1 MKIFKIVLPLIIFGA
16 TSLIGA
22 AQETPRTAN
31 EEFEDYERNFSQ
43 VEKAGKTVVKKLP
56 TSKMSQIPPKP
67 PKSIPTVAV
76 KTTSTQKNPKPMAKQ
91 SPTGSGLPGMKI
103 WFEKQSDCAGAFATV
118 APTSVFKTGDCVRTR
133 FRLNFDGYLTIVNYG
148 SSGSTKQIFPLDDQ
162 NNKILPKTD
171 NFIPDKRGWEF
182 DAEAG
187 DEKLFFIVSKLPLSG
202 DAIREIQDKRD
213 SKTEGARELE
223 VYDRDLKP
231 RTEKNEVFVLAG
243 ETRLEKP
250 LIFRLTL
257 KHR

>member
-16 TSLIGA
+16 ASLIGA

-43 VEKAGKTVVKKLP
+43 VEKAGKNAAKKLP
-56 TSKMSQIPPKP
+56 SSKMTQNPPKVL
-67 PKSIPTVAV
+67 KSIPNVTV
-76 KTTSTQKNPKPMAKQ
+76 KTTSTQKKTNPAAKQ
-91 SPTGSGLPGMKI
+91 SATGSGLPGMKI

-133 FRLNFDGYLTIVNYG
+133 FRLNFDGYLSIVNYG
-148 SSGSTKQIFPLDDQ
+148 SSGLTKQIFPLDSQ

-171 NFIPDKRGWEF
+171 NFIPDKQGWEF
-182 DAEAG
+182 DGEAG
-187 DEKLFFIVSKLPLSG
+187 DEKLFFIVSKLPLNG
-202 DAIREIQDKRD
+202 DAIREIESRRN
-213 SKTEGARELE
+213 SKTESTGELE
-223 VYDRDLKP
+223 IYDRDLKP

-250 LIFRLTL
+250 LVFRLTL